1 MSQSPHAHR
10 GWGWARV
17 RSFADAAAGL
27 CHVFATQ
34 TNARIHAVATLLVVG
49 CGFFFGLIA
58 VEWALVIG
66 AIALVWTAEALNTA
80 VESVADLA
88 SPERHPL
95 AGRAKDAAA
104 GAVLVASIG
113 AALIGMC
120 IFGPKIL
127 AWLGW

>member
-1 MSQSPHAHR
+1 M
-10 GWGWARV
+10 
-17 RSFADAAAGL
+17 
-27 CHVFATQ
+27 
-34 TNARIHAVATLLVVG
+34 ATLLVVG